1 VIPETISHYRV
12 LKRLGG
18 GGMGEVYSAE
28 DVRLGRRVALKF
40 LPDSIVR
47 DPIALGRF
55 QREARAASA
64 LNHPHICTIYEVDE
78 AGGRPFLAMELLE
91 GETLKD
97 LIAGKPLEA
106 SRIIELGIQ
115 IADALAVAHTKGV
128 IHRDIK
134 PANIFVTNSGQAKL
148 LDFGL
153 AKVAD
158 SSSRATTEGV
168 TSTAA
173 TSPSVATDLTTP
185 GTAVGTVTYMSPEQ
199 ARGQDVDARSDIFSF
214 GEVLYE
220 MATGVLPFA
229 GPTLAVMFDAM
240 LNKPP
245 ARPSALNPHIPPGLE
260 EVILKALEKDRNLRY
275 QSARELLVDLRRL
288 QKGEPRDERLD
299 GNRTRTRMLLGSL
312 ALVILALTLWGLVA
326 KHCGAPVSQMK
337 NLAIVPVVGTAADS
351 SVQRICDG
359 LAENVASR
367 FTQLPQFRQSLALVP
382 MSEIHAFDVDSASKA
397 SRLFKVDRVATISL
411 QGEGAA
417 LRLTIN
423 LVDPRALRQIDSR
436 QIPGH
441 TAAISALEQ
450 ESAIQLAEM
459 LDVDV
464 TLAALKSSAVG
475 ETSDAAAALLYTEG
489 RGSLLRYDR
498 LKNIDSAVS
507 CFERAIQRDPDYALA
522 YAALGRAYWHKYR
535 ATDDQHWIEPA
546 ISNCIRAIGLAGKLL
561 PSHVTLGR
569 IYGGT
574 GENARAKEEYL
585 KALEIDA
592 RDEDALQ
599 GLAETYTALGLF
611 DQAEATYREAIKAQ
625 PNLWTVYVSLG
636 GFYYDRSRYADA
648 LAEWKK
654 VIELVPDN
662 SWGYT
667 NLGAAYLRM
676 RRFADA
682 RRMFEKAI
690 ALEPEDPGLLSNL
703 GTACFLEGKY
713 REAAL
718 NYEKALKLGE
728 RSYILW
734 GNLGES
740 YLRLGKKREAM
751 DSFRQAAKLAEEQ
764 IRVNPRDAAVI
775 ARLASYQASLGLV
788 AESEASIGRGLA
800 VGTPNGELFYQAAQV
815 YETLGKREDAL
826 KCVADALAQ
835 GFPPETVENSLDL
848 RDLRNDPRYRKL
860 LQNRDKE

>member
-1 VIPETISHYRV
+1 
-12 LKRLGG
+12 
-18 GGMGEVYSAE
+18 MGEVYSAE

-64 LNHPHICTIYEVDE
+64 LNHPHICTIYDVDE

-91 GETLKD
+91 GKTLKEMVS
-97 LIAGKPLEA
+97 GKPLEA

-115 IADALAVAHTKGV
+115 IADALAVAHSKGV

-153 AKVAD
+153 AKVTD
-158 SSSRATTEGV
+158 SASRATTEGA

-185 GTAVGTVTYMSPEQ
+185 GTALGTLTYMSPEQ
-199 ARGQDVDARSDIFSF
+199 ARGQEVDARSDLFSF

-220 MATGVLPFA
+220 MATGALPFS

-240 LNKPP
+240 LNRPP
-245 ARPSALNPHIPPGLE
+245 VRPSTLNQQIPPGLE
-260 EVILKALEKDRNLRY
+260 DVILRALEKDRNLRY
-275 QSARELLVDLRRL
+275 QSARELLADLRRL
-288 QKGEPRDERLD
+288 QQGKRRARFLGWDRKWIRL
-299 GNRTRTRMLLGSL
+299 MLGVLV
-312 ALVILALTLWGLVA
+312 LVILTLTLWGLISRFKGSPA
-326 KHCGAPVSQMK
+326 SQMT
-337 NLAIVPVVGTAADS
+337 NLAIVPVAGGAADS
-351 SVQRICDG
+351 TVQRICDG

-367 FTQLPQFRQSLALVP
+367 FTQLPQFQQSLSLVP
-382 MSEIHAFDVDSASKA
+382 MSEIHSFDVDSASKA
-397 SRLFKVDRVATISL
+397 SRLFKVDRVATFSL

-423 LVDPRALRQIDSR
+423 LIDPRALRQINSR

-450 ESAIQLAEM
+450 ESAIQLAEI
-459 LDVDV
+459 LNVDV
-464 TLAALKSSAVG
+464 SLAALKASAVG

-498 LKNIDSAVS
+498 LKNIDSSVS

-546 ISNCIRAIGLAGKLL
+546 ISNCTRAIGLAGKLA
-561 PSHVTLGR
+561 PAHVTLGM

-574 GENARAKEEYL
+574 GENARAKEEYVR
-585 KALEIDA
+585 ALEIDA
-592 RDEDALQ
+592 RDEDALL
-599 GLAETYTALGLF
+599 GLAETYTALGSF
-611 DQAEATYREAIKAQ
+611 DKAEATYRQAIEAK
-625 PNLWTVYVSLG
+625 PNLWTIYVSLG

-662 SWGYT
+662 SWGYS
-667 NLGAAYLRM
+667 NLGAVYLRM
-676 RRFADA
+676 RRFAEA
-682 RRMFEKAI
+682 RGMFEKAI
-690 ALEPEDPGLLSNL
+690 ALEPQDSNPLSNL
-703 GTACFLEGKY
+703 GTAYFLEGKY
-713 REAAL
+713 REASL

-728 RSYILW
+728 LSYLIW

-740 YLRLGKKREAM
+740 YARLGKKTEAM
-751 DSFRQAAKLAEEQ
+751 ESFRQAAKLAAEQ
-764 IRVNPRDAAVI
+764 IKVNPRAASVI
-775 ARLASYQASLGLV
+775 AYLASYQASLGLRS
-788 AESEASIGRGLA
+788 ESEASIGQALA
-800 VGTPNGELFYQAAQV
+800 VGTPNGELLYQAAQV
-815 YETLGKREDAL
+815 YETLGKREEAL
-826 KCVADALAQ
+826 KCVGEALEQ
-835 GFPPETVENSLDL
+835 GFPLETVENSLEL
-848 RDLRNDPRYRKL
+848 RELRNDPRYGKML
-860 LQNRDKE
+860 SNRQKRN